1 MTEGVQVALPMV
13 LKVRVEDRDATR
25 DARPATLRA
34 RERAPSMLEAKC
46 RVGIHCTD
54 SKLLQPNTRT
64 LEPSSRTQ
72 SIVVVRLW
80 SPHSPRRKEE
90 FLTHILDVKQFVEAK
105 VGNLVLRST
114 THRIL
119 RPATTHYFLKQRPRP
134 ATSTTHRMQ
143 EVTDLCC
150 SRLFQLSNARSH
162 RIVLLPVVSA
172 HCFSSCPEL
181 HHDCPMNH
189 EQSLP
194 VPQEN
199 HLPPSRRSLGIVL
212 TLSAAVDST
221 AGPRAFRIF
230 FPMLM
235 HVQ

>member
-1 MTEGVQVALPMV
+1 MV

-72 SIVVVRLW
+72 SIVGCCNPGVIARANSRLW
-80 SPHSPRRKEE
+80 SPHGPRRKEE
-90 FLTHILDVKQFVEAK
+90 FLTRILDVTLDRDKECIETDNSNFVEAK

-119 RPATTHYFLKQRPRP
+119 RPATTHYFLKQRARP
-134 ATSTTHRMQ
+134 ATSTTPRMQ
-143 EVTDLCC
+143 
-150 SRLFQLSNARSH
+150 A
-162 RIVLLPVVSA
+162 PG
-172 HCFSSCPEL
+172 CFSPRF
-181 HHDCPMNH
+181 
-189 EQSLP
+189 
-194 VPQEN
+194 
-199 HLPPSRRSLGIVL
+199 HLTSIMAL
-212 TLSAAVDST
+212 
-221 AGPRAFRIF
+221 RI
-230 FPMLM
+230 
-235 HVQ
+235 HASSQ